1 MDTFQ
6 EIVQNHPLL
15 PYIREA
21 GYAVR
26 ESWMHPERRLLD
38 YLMIYIQ
45 EGNLIVN
52 VDDVDH
58 TFKEGEFC
66 LLQPNDLHTLEG
78 KTKTITP
85 FLHFDIFY
93 KNNRELSFPTRSG
106 QTDLTIYAHLMQPRL
121 NNLAGVYVPLR
132 FVPQRPSAFKEKM
145 MKTIGLWLD
154 GDLLNQL
161 EANQIIA
168 ELMLDLLKEM
178 ASFQL
183 PKYQKP
189 QSLNWITSYFS
200 FHLAEP
206 LSLEDMARRAQ
217 LSPSRFSAVFKQYF
231 GTPPHQYLLHLRIT
245 HAGELLHNSSFTT
258 DEIASYCGFANIHHF
273 SKAFKK
279 ITGESPGSFRKL
291 KNSNTP

>member
-1 MDTFQ
+1 MDTFH
-6 EIVQNHPLL
+6 EVVQKHPFL

-26 ESWMHPERRLLD
+26 ESWIHPERRLLD

-45 EGNLIVN
+45 EGNMIVN
-52 VDDVDH
+52 VDGVEH
-58 TFKEGEFC
+58 TFLVGEFC

-106 QTDLTIYAHLMQPRL
+106 QTDLTVYAHLMQPRL
-121 NNLAGVYVPLR
+121 NNLAGILVPLR
-132 FVPQRPSAFKEKM
+132 FVPERPSNFKEKM
-145 MKTIGLWLD
+145 MKTIGLWLE

-168 ELMLDLLKEM
+168 DLMLDLLKEI

-200 FHLAEP
+200 FHLADP
-206 LSLEDMARRAQ
+206 LSLDDMARRAQ
-217 LSPSRFSAVFKQYF
+217 LSPSRFSAVFKQQF
-231 GTPPHQYLLHLRIT
+231 GVPPHQFLLHLRIT
-245 HAGELLHNSSFTT
+245 HAQELLHNSTFTT
-258 DEIASYCGFANIHHF
+258 NEIASYCGFADIHHF
-273 SKAFKK
+273 SKSFKK
-279 ITGESPGSFRKL
+279 ITGESPGSYRKHI
-291 KNSNTP
+291 K